1 MPINTTI
8 MKKVWYY
15 LIMTAIALIIA
26 IFGYAYSV
34 DREYGSYEQQQL
46 DLAVIGVFAFIGL
59 LYYFLIPIQKNNETD
74 NH

>member
-1 MPINTTI
+1 
-8 MKKVWYY
+8 MKKIYY
-15 LIMTAIALIIA
+15 YAIMSAIAIVIA
-26 IFGYAYSV
+26 IHVYAYTV
-34 DREYGSYEQQQL
+34 DKQFGSYEQQQL